1 MKQFFILFLIIILI
15 DSIYLNT
22 IKTPFANMITSI
34 QKTDVQL
41 NVYSICICYLLV
53 CTCIYYFLWKKNAS
67 YKEAFLLGLIVY
79 GVFDTT
85 SYALFRD
92 WDVTL
97 AIIDTLW
104 GGILFSATLYV
115 MNQVISLH

>member
-1 MKQFFILFLIIILI
+1 MKQFLILFLIVILI

-22 IKTPFANMITSI
+22 IKTPFATMIESI
-34 QKTDVQL
+34 QKTDINL
-41 NVYSICICYLLV
+41 RFYSILLCYFLV
-53 CTCIYYFLWKKNAS
+53 CTCIYYFLWKKNAT
-67 YKEAFLLGLIVY
+67 YNEAFLLGLIIY

-97 AIIDTLW
+97 AIIDSLW

-115 MNQVISLH
+115 MNHFISLH